1 MSAESDQLNEQIS
14 QSVALL
20 RRHLDW
26 DAAVIRLA
34 ELDSRAEDPTLWNDA
49 AAAQEM
55 MRERGRIAGLVDGV
69 HALERERQDA
79 LELIEMAEAEGDEGV
94 VKDAIATLTALAEEA
109 KKREIESLLSG
120 EADGRDA
127 FMEINAGSGGTEAQ
141 DWAQMLAR
149 MYMRWAEAR
158 KFKVEILD
166 QSEGEQAGIKSI
178 TMQIT
183 GANAYGWL
191 KTESGVHRLV
201 RISPFDSAARRH
213 TSFSSVWVY
222 PVVDDTIEIDIN
234 PADLKVDTFRASG
247 AGGQHVNKTE
257 SAIRITHVPT
267 GIIVACQT
275 DRSQHRNRATAMNM
289 LKARM
294 YEMELQKREAASASI
309 EAAKTDIG
317 WGHQIRSY
325 VLAPY
330 QLVKDLRT
338 GHETGN
344 PAAVLDGNL
353 DPFMAASL
361 AARVGA
367 TRSDASAMAE

>member
-1 MSAESDQLNEQIS
+1 
-14 QSVALL
+14 
-20 RRHLDW
+20 
-26 DAAVIRLA
+26 
-34 ELDSRAEDPTLWNDA
+34 
-49 AAAQEM
+49 
-55 MRERGRIAGLVDGV
+55 MRERNHIAAMVEGV
-69 HALERERQDA
+69 QAIEAEAKDTV
-79 LELIEMAEAEGDEGV
+79 ELIAMAEAEADEAMVADGL
-94 VKDAIATLTALAEEA
+94 ATLERLADAA
-109 KKREIESLLSG
+109 KQKEIESLLSG

-127 FMEINAGSGGTEAQ
+127 FVEINAGSGGTEAQ
-141 DWAQMLAR
+141 DWASILYR
-149 MYMRWAEAR
+149 MYARWAER
-158 KFKVEILD
+158 KGFKVEVLD
-166 QSEGEQAGIKSI
+166 ESEGEQAGIKSVSL
-178 TMQIT
+178 QIT
-183 GANAYGWL
+183 GPNAYGWL

-213 TSFSSVWVY
+213 TSFASVWVY
-222 PVVDDTIEIDIN
+222 PVVDDSIEIEIN

-294 YEMELQKREAASASI
+294 YEMELQKREAASAAT

-344 PAAVLDGNL
+344 PAAVLDGGL

-367 TRSDASAMAE
+367 TRSEASAMAE

>member
-1 MSAESDQLNEQIS
+1 
-14 QSVALL
+14 
-20 RRHLDW
+20 
-26 DAAVIRLA
+26 
-34 ELDSRAEDPTLWNDA
+34 
-49 AAAQEM
+49 
-55 MRERGRIAGLVDGV
+55 MRERGRISSLVESV
-69 HALERERQDA
+69 HALERETKDA
-79 LELIEMAEAEGDEGV
+79 LDLVELAEAEGDAGV
-94 VKDAIATLTALAEEA
+94 LKDALASLTVLAKEA
-109 KKREIESLLSG
+109 KRREIESLLSG

-141 DWAQMLAR
+141 DWAEILLR
-149 MYMRWAEAR
+149 MYSRWAEAR
-158 KFKVEILD
+158 DFKVEILD
-166 QSEGEQAGIKSI
+166 QSEGEQAGIKSV
-178 TMQIT
+178 TLQIT

-213 TSFSSVWVY
+213 TSFASVWVY
-222 PVVDDTIEIDIN
+222 PVVDDTIEIEIN

-294 YEMELQKREAASASI
+294 YEMELQKREAASAAT